1 MKRFLPI
8 RILQLTDLHL
18 SSQNN
23 NQYDNHFT
31 AAIRFIQQ
39 RKVELKI
46 DGIVVTGDISHEGQV
61 SSYRL
66 FFDEMDKLDLPYS
79 IMPGNHDNCETLPAC
94 SSGRNKL
101 RNIDSFSNS
110 TWSLYSLDTV
120 VRGEDYGSIS
130 DSEILRLTS
139 SFAAVKDQKVALF
152 MHHHP
157 LSVGTPLVD
166 SCKLL
171 NPKALLKLCRDYP
184 VHFLGTG
191 HAHTLSQQKIG
202 HTLISVAPAVS
213 SQWVNGTS
221 EVKSIMS
228 SGFNIISLTDRVYTE
243 THFI

>member
-1 MKRFLPI
+1 M

-39 RKVELKI
+39 RKAELKI

-61 SSYRL
+61 GSYRF
-66 FFDEMDKLDLPYS
+66 FFDGMESLDLPYS
-79 IMPGNHDNCETLPAC
+79 VMPGNHDNHETLLSC
-94 SSGRNKL
+94 SSARNKL
-101 RNIDSFSNS
+101 RDIESFSNS
-110 TWSLYSLDTV
+110 TWYLSSLDTV

-130 DSEILRLTS
+130 DSEILRLTAS
-139 SFAAVKDQKVALF
+139 LTAVQDQKVALF

-166 SCKLL
+166 SCKLR
-171 NPKALLKLCRDYP
+171 NPQALLTLCRDYP
-184 VHFLGTG
+184 IHFLGTG
-191 HAHTLSQQKIG
+191 HAHTLSQQRLG

-221 EVKSIMS
+221 EVKNIMA

>member
-1 MKRFLPI
+1 M

-23 NQYDNHFT
+23 SQYDYNFT
-31 AAIRFIQQ
+31 DVINFIIQ
-39 RKVELKI
+39 RKTELNI

-61 SSYRL
+61 SSYRF
-66 FFDEMDKLDLPYS
+66 FFDEMESVDLPYS
-79 IMPGNHDNCETLPAC
+79 IMPGNHDNHETLLAC

-101 RNIDSFSNS
+101 RSIDTFSDS
-110 TWSLYSLDTV
+110 AWCLCSLDTV
-120 VRGEDYGSIS
+120 VRGEDYGAIS
-130 DSEILRLTS
+130 ESEILRLTS
-139 SFAAVKDQKVALF
+139 LLETVKDQKIALF

-157 LSVGTPLVD
+157 FSVGTPLVD

-171 NPKALLKLCRDYP
+171 NPKSLLKLCRDYP
-184 VHFLGTG
+184 IHFLGTG
-191 HAHTLSQQKIG
+191 HAHTLSQQKLG

-213 SQWVNGTS
+213 SQWVNGTR
-221 EVKSIMS
+221 EVKYIIA

>member
-1 MKRFLPI
+1 M

-23 NQYDNHFT
+23 SQYDNHFT
-31 AAIRFIQQ
+31 AALNFIQQ
-39 RKVELKI
+39 QQTELKI
-46 DGIVVTGDISHEGQV
+46 DCIVVTGDISHEGQV
-61 SSYRL
+61 SSYRF
-66 FFDEMDKLDLPYS
+66 FFDKMDSLDLPYS
-79 IMPGNHDNCETLPAC
+79 IMPGNHDNHETLQVC
-94 SSGRNKL
+94 GSGRNKL
-101 RNIDSFSNS
+101 RSIESFSNS
-110 TWSLYSLDTV
+110 AWSLYSLDTV

-139 SFAAVKDQKVALF
+139 LLAAGKDQKIALF

-191 HAHTLSQQKIG
+191 HAHTLSQQRLG

-221 EVKSIMS
+221 EVEYIIA